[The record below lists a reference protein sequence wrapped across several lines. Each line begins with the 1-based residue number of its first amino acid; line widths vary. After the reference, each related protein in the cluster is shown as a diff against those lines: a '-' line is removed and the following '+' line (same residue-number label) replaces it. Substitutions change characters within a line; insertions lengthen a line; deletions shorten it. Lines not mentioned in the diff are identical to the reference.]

1 MRGDKEIIG
10 RQPGR
15 RRFTWIDVAELD
27 LKGMKA
33 TRWRTRALERTEWAS
48 VESNFVLKALN
59 KGTIGRP
66 KPGRKYENNMKL
78 EVRETEG
85 KFGDCMKLVTDRES
99 KNRATRD
106 LVA

>member
-1 MRGDKEIIG
+1 VRGDREIAG

-15 RRFTWIDVAELD
+15 RKFTRIDVFEVD
-27 LKGMKA
+27 LRAMEA

-48 VESNFVLKALN
+48 VERNFVLEALN

-66 KPGRKYENNMKL
+66 KPGRRYENNTKL

-85 KFGDCMKLVTDRES
+85 KFGDCMKLVTDRDSE
-99 KNRATRD
+99 NRATHD